1 MNPHFKPYELDQ
13 YIDGELNPAE
23 RLTFESRLK
32 QDTESR
38 EQICVK
44 RQIKAQIAHHYK
56 QIKPIKGAN
65 IQTMTRAQAKT
76 KFNAGWGYAAAGLT
90 GLLLGIMLSLSPSS
104 LDQANSIP
112 AAVNKFVIHLD
123 NNDEDKMAASVQKAG
138 LLLKEQPKSQVQIIT
153 NHEGIEL
160 FNAQNANAEDII
172 ALLQQHQNLE
182 LVACLRTLERIE
194 REGKPFDL
202 IPAVNS
208 HEPAVDEVVKRL
220 KDGWTYI
227 KI

>member
-13 YIDGELNPAE
+13 YIDGELDPAE
-23 RLTFESRLK
+23 RLALESRLK
-32 QDTESR
+32 QDMESR

-65 IQTMTRAQAKT
+65 KQTMTQAQAKT
-76 KFNAGWGYAAAGLT
+76 TLNAGWGYAAAGLT
-90 GLLLGIMLSLSPSS
+90 GLLLGVILSLTPNT
-104 LDQANSIP
+104 LDQANSMPI
-112 AAVNKFVIHLD
+112 AANKFVIHLD
-123 NNDEDKMAASVQKAG
+123 NNDQDKMAASIQKAG
-138 LLLKEQPKSQVQIIT
+138 LLFKEQPQSQVQIIT

-160 FNAQNANAEDII
+160 FNAQNANADDII

-182 LVACLRTLERIE
+182 LVACRRTLERIE
-194 REGKPFDL
+194 REGKPFNL
-202 IPAVNS
+202 IPAVKSN
-208 HEPAVDEVVKRL
+208 EPAVDEVVKRL

>member
-13 YIDGELNPAE
+13 YIDGELDPAE
-23 RLTFESRLK
+23 RLALESRLK
-32 QDTESR
+32 QDAESR

-44 RQIKAQIAHHYK
+44 RHIKAQIAHHYK
-56 QIKPIKGAN
+56 QIKPIKGTN
-65 IQTMTRAQAKT
+65 RQPITKPKAKT
-76 KFNAGWGYAAAGLT
+76 KFNAGWGYAAAGFT

-104 LDQANSIP
+104 LDQVNSIP
-112 AAVNKFVIHLD
+112 IAANKFVIHLD
-123 NNDEDKMAASVQKAG
+123 NNDQGKMAESIQKAG
-138 LLLKEQPKSQVQIIT
+138 LLLREQPNSQVQIIT

-182 LVACLRTLERIE
+182 LVACRRTLDRIE
-194 REGKPFDL
+194 RDGKTFDL
-202 IPAVNS
+202 IPAVNIN
-208 HEPAVDEVVKRL
+208 EPAVDEVVKRL